1 VPALTFVQ
9 LSAWGKNFD
18 NRAQNTGGVSAFSK
32 LIGDV
37 SLKLLIALR
46 DTAEDN
52 KRADKPR
59 VRRLDKSSC
68 INRELI

>member
-18 NRAQNTGGVSAFSK
+18 NRAQNTGGVSAK

-46 DTAEDN
+46 DTAKDN
-52 KRADKPR
+52 KRADKPL
-59 VRRLDKSSC
+59 VRWLDKSSC
-68 INRELI
+68 MNRELI